1 MLYFG
6 QGVWRC
12 ALCLKIRQSLMF
24 TGAWYHDVSPRERF
38 QVQEMLNR
46 LAEESVRRLEMVGT
60 SFFPYISHKFSRH
73 CACELLPRILSYLI
87 KLTSY

>member
-60 SFFPYISHKFSRH
+60 PFFPYISHKFSRH
-73 CACELLPRILSYLI
+73 CACELLPRILS
-87 KLTSY
+87 

>member
-1 MLYFG
+1 M
-6 QGVWRC
+6 
-12 ALCLKIRQSLMF
+12 CLKIRQSLMF

-60 SFFPYISHKFSRH
+60 PFFPYISHKFLVIVHVNFCQES
-73 CACELLPRILSYLI
+73 C
-87 KLTSY
+87 LT